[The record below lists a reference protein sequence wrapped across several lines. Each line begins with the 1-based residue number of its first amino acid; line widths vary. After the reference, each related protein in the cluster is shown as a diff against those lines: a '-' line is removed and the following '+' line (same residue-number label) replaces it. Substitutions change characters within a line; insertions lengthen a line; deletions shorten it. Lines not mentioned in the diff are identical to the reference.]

1 MTGAAGESA
10 AAESAAAE
18 SAAAES
24 AAAESAAGAKI
35 SWDATGLAGKRA
47 HVLVEV
53 PTDEID
59 NPADLPPGTET
70 VVIVSD
76 EPTPHHT
83 LFVHPEGDKEQL
95 ALVAYDQL
103 SLLEE

>member
-10 AAESAAAE
+10 AGQNAAGQCSSAAG
-18 SAAAES
+18 
-24 AAAESAAGAKI
+24 ESAAGASI
-35 SWDATGLAGKRA
+35 AWDATGLAGKRA
-47 HVLVEV
+47 RVLVNV

-59 NPADLPPGTET
+59 NPADLPEGTKT
-70 VVIVSD
+70 VVIASD
-76 EPTPHHT
+76 QVTPHHT
-83 LFVHPEGDKEQL
+83 LFVHPEGHEEHL

>member
-1 MTGAAGESA
+1 MTGAAGQNAAGQNAAGQNAAGQNAAGESA
-10 AAESAAAE
+10 A
-18 SAAAES
+18 
-24 AAAESAAGAKI
+24 GASI
-35 SWDATGLAGKRA
+35 AWNATGLAGKRA
-47 HVLVEV
+47 RVLVNV

-59 NPADLPPGTET
+59 NPADLPEGTKT

-76 EPTPHHT
+76 QVTPHHT
-83 LFVHPEGDKEQL
+83 LFVHPEDDEEQL

>member
-1 MTGAAGESA
+1 MRGLRPVDGRNSMTTTEPPPAGTR
-10 AAESAAAE
+10 
-18 SAAAES
+18 
-24 AAAESAAGAKI
+24 I

-47 HVLVEV
+47 RVLVEV

-59 NPADLPPGTET
+59 NIADLPEGTET

-76 EPTPHHT
+76 EVTPHHT
-83 LFVHPEGDKEQL
+83 LFVHPPEDPERL

>member
-1 MTGAAGESA
+1 MTT
-10 AAESAAAE
+10 AEPP
-18 SAAAES
+18 
-24 AAAESAAGAKI
+24 AKARI

-59 NPADLPPGTET
+59 NPADLPEGTKT

-76 EPTPHHT
+76 EVTPHHT
-83 LFVHPEGDKEQL
+83 LFVRPEDDEEHL

-103 SLLEE
+103 SLMED

>member
-1 MTGAAGESA
+1 MTSGGEA
-10 AAESAAAE
+10 VRAR
-18 SAAAES
+18 
-24 AAAESAAGAKI
+24 I

-47 HVLVEV
+47 HVLVDV

-59 NPADLPPGTET
+59 NPADLPPGTKT

-83 LFVHPEGDKEQL
+83 LFVHPEDDPERL
-95 ALVAYDQL
+95 TLVAYDQL

>member
-1 MTGAAGESA
+1 MTTEDPVARAR
-10 AAESAAAE
+10 
-18 SAAAES
+18 
-24 AAAESAAGAKI
+24 I
-35 SWDATGLAGKRA
+35 SWNATGLAGKLA

-59 NPADLPPGTET
+59 NPADLPPGTKT

-83 LFVHPEGDKEQL
+83 LFVHPEKHPEQL

-103 SLLEE
+103 SLVEEE